1 MWDAL
6 FESSEVTKTS
16 EDGSVNLQTWQRE
29 QGAIKAVADL
39 IKDIVQS
46 IRANADGGWA
56 HQKSLRLF
64 CGRRRKKA
72 V

>member
-1 MWDAL
+1 MGCAVRI
-6 FESSEVTKTS
+6 FTEVTKTS
-16 EDGSVNLQTWQRE
+16 EDGSVDLQTWQRE

-56 HQKSLRLF
+56 RQKSLRLF